1 MEIKFIVLPLK
12 RDVENRTI
20 LKKAAKA
27 HQALAEL
34 KGAANAIPNESILIN
49 TLSLQEA
56 KDSSA
61 IENIV
66 TTHDELYQSDI
77 YTRDF
82 KSLAAKEVYSYSKAL
97 QHGFTKVRENGLLI
111 NSYILEI
118 QAELEENKAGYR
130 KVPGTSLKNQNGEV
144 IYTPPQHPEEIILL
158 MNNLERFINDD
169 DISDL
174 DSLVKM
180 AIIHHQFE
188 SIHPFYDGN
197 GRTGR
202 IINILYLVKQ
212 GLLKIPILYLSR
224 YINEKKADYYRL
236 LQDVRDNDN
245 WEDWILFMLEGV
257 EQTSK
262 QTILLIDGI
271 KREMMTFKNKMRRD
285 LPKIYSQDLL
295 NNLFRHPYT
304 KIEFVKNE
312 LNVTRVTAT
321 RYLNE
326 LVRVGLLDKHKFG
339 RDIYY
344 INTSLLM
351 LLSNAN
357 KKEV

>member
-1 MEIKFIVLPLK
+1 
-12 RDVENRTI
+12 
-20 LKKAAKA
+20 
-27 HQALAEL
+27 
-34 KGAANAIPNESILIN
+34 
-49 TLSLQEA
+49 
-56 KDSSA
+56 
-61 IENIV
+61 
-66 TTHDELYQSDI
+66 
-77 YTRDF
+77 
-82 KSLAAKEVYSYSKAL
+82 
-97 QHGFTKVRENGLLI
+97 
-111 NSYILEI
+111 
-118 QAELEENKAGYR
+118 
-130 KVPGTSLKNQNGEV
+130 
-144 IYTPPQHPEEIILL
+144 
-158 MNNLERFINDD
+158 
-169 DISDL
+169 
-174 DSLVKM
+174 
-180 AIIHHQFE
+180 
-188 SIHPFYDGN
+188 
-197 GRTGR
+197 
-202 IINILYLVKQ
+202 
-212 GLLKIPILYLSR
+212 
-224 YINEKKADYYRL
+224 
-236 LQDVRDNDN
+236 
-245 WEDWILFMLEGV
+245 MLEGV

>member
-20 LKKAAKA
+20 LKKVAKA

-82 KSLAAKEVYSYSKAL
+82 KSLATKEVYSYSKAL

-224 YINEKKADYYRL
+224 YINEKKQTIIDYSK
-236 LQDVRDNDN
+236 
-245 WEDWILFMLEGV
+245 MLEIMIIG
-257 EQTSK
+257 
-262 QTILLIDGI
+262 
-271 KREMMTFKNKMRRD
+271 
-285 LPKIYSQDLL
+285 KIGFFLC
-295 NNLFRHPYT
+295 
-304 KIEFVKNE
+304 
-312 LNVTRVTAT
+312 
-321 RYLNE
+321 
-326 LVRVGLLDKHKFG
+326 
-339 RDIYY
+339 
-344 INTSLLM
+344 
-351 LLSNAN
+351 
-357 KKEV
+357 